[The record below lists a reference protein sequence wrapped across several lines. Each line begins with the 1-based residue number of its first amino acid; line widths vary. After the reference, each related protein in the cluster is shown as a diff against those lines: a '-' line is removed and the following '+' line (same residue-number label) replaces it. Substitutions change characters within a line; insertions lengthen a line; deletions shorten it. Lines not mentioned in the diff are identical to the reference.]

1 MFNKIVIVEPV
12 LLTKEGVEELKKY
25 CKEFIYYDTDTVN
38 DEDTISRIGDADCIL
53 VSYKTVI
60 NSNIINNC
68 KNLRYIAMCCSFY
81 GKQYSK
87 VDIDTVIEKGIS
99 FSHLKGH
106 GDNGVIEFTISQII
120 NLIHGF
126 GNKRWKDEQ
135 LDLTDIKVGILGLGD
150 IGSRIAKAFQLLG
163 SDVYYYSRTRK
174 ENEEKNGI
182 KYLKLKELLST
193 VDIISINLNR
203 NVCLIG
209 EENLDIF
216 GDGKIIVNTSI
227 GYCYEIESLKKWLQ
241 NKNNYYICDKPTVND
256 DIKEILG
263 YENVIYTDIITGD
276 TKQCY
281 NRATKQIISNIEN
294 YLNENRK

>member
-12 LLTKEGVEELKKY
+12 LVTDEGVEELKKY
-25 CKEFIYYDTDTVN
+25 CKELIYYKKDTTN
-38 DEDTISRIGDADCIL
+38 DEDTINRIGDADCIL

-60 NSNIINNC
+60 SNNVINNC
-68 KNLRYIAMCCSFY
+68 PNLKYIAMCCSFY

-87 VDIDTVIEKGIS
+87 VDIDSVEERNIK
-99 FSHLKGH
+99 FSYLKGH
-106 GDNGVIEFTISQII
+106 GDNGVVEFTVSQII

-126 GNKRWKDEQ
+126 GNRRWKDEQ

-150 IGSRIAKAFQLLG
+150 IGSRIAKTFQLLG

-174 ENEEKNGI
+174 ENEENNGI
-182 KYLKLKELLST
+182 KYLELKELLST

-209 EENLDIF
+209 DDNLSIF
-216 GDGKIIVNTSI
+216 GNGKIIINTSI
-227 GYCYEIESLKKWLQ
+227 GYCYEIKSLKKWLQ
-241 NKNNYYICDKPTVND
+241 NKSNYYICDKSTVND
-256 DIKEILG
+256 DIKDILD
-263 YENVIYTDIITGD
+263 YENLIYTDMITGD

-281 NRATKQIISNIEN
+281 KRATKQVINNIEK
-294 YLNENRK
+294 YLNEGE

>member
-12 LLTKEGVEELKKY
+12 LLTKEGVEELKKF
-25 CKEFIYYDTDTVN
+25 CKELVYHDTDSIN
-38 DEDTISRIGDADCIL
+38 DEDTIRRIGDADCIL

-60 NSNIINNC
+60 NSNIINSC
-68 KNLRYIAMCCSFY
+68 KNLKYIAMCCSFY

-87 VDIDTVIEKGIS
+87 VDIDTVMEKGIS
-99 FSHLKGH
+99 FSYLKGH
-106 GDNGVIEFTISQII
+106 GDNGVVEFTISQII

-126 GNKRWKDEQ
+126 GNKKWKNEQ

-150 IGSRIAKAFQLLG
+150 IGSRIAKTFQLLG
-163 SDVYYYSRTRK
+163 VDVYYYSRTRK

-182 KYLKLKELLST
+182 KYLELKELLST

-209 EENLDIF
+209 EENLGIY

-227 GYCYEIESLKKWLQ
+227 GYCYEIESLKKWLK

-256 DIKEILG
+256 DIKEILD
-263 YENVIYTDIITGD
+263 YENVIYIDMITGD

-281 NRATKQIISNIEN
+281 KRATKQIISNIEN

>member
-12 LLTKEGVEELKKY
+12 LVTKQGLEELKKY
-25 CKEFIYYDTDTVN
+25 CKELIYNEKDTIS
-38 DEDTISRIGDADCIL
+38 DEDTIERIGDADCIL

-60 NSNIINNC
+60 NNNIINHC
-68 KNLRYIAMCCSFY
+68 KNLKYIAMCCSFY

-99 FSHLKGH
+99 FSYLKGH
-106 GDNGVIEFTISQII
+106 GDNGVVEFTVSQII

-126 GNKRWKDEQ
+126 GNKRWKNEQ
-135 LDLTDIKVGILGLGD
+135 LDLTDIKIGILGLGD
-150 IGSRIAKAFQLLG
+150 IGTRIAKTFQLLG

-174 ENEEKNGI
+174 ENAEKSGI
-182 KYLKLKELLST
+182 KYLELKKLLST

-209 EENLDIF
+209 DDNLDIY
-216 GDGKIIVNTSI
+216 GNGKIIVNTSI
-227 GYCYEIESLKKWLQ
+227 GYCYEIKSLKKWLQ
-241 NKNNYYICDKPTVND
+241 NKDNYYICDKPTVNE
-256 DIKEILG
+256 DIKEILD
-263 YENVIYTDIITGD
+263 YENVIYADMITGD

-281 NRATKQIISNIEN
+281 NRATNQVISNIKE
-294 YLNENRK
+294 YLGELK

>member
-1 MFNKIVIVEPV
+1 MLYKI
-12 LLTKEGVEELKKY
+12 K
-25 CKEFIYYDTDTVN
+25 
-38 DEDTISRIGDADCIL
+38 S
-53 VSYKTVI
+53 
-60 NSNIINNC
+60 
-68 KNLRYIAMCCSFY
+68 
-81 GKQYSK
+81 
-87 VDIDTVIEKGIS
+87 
-99 FSHLKGH
+99 
-106 GDNGVIEFTISQII
+106 
-120 NLIHGF
+120 
-126 GNKRWKDEQ
+126 WKDEQ
-135 LDLTDIKVGILGLGD
+135 LDLTDIKVRILGLGD
-150 IGSRIAKAFQLLG
+150 IGSRIAKTFQLLG

-182 KYLKLKELLST
+182 KHLELKELLST

-209 EENLDIF
+209 EENLDIY

-256 DIKEILG
+256 DIKEIFD
-263 YENVIYTDIITGD
+263 YENVIYTDMITGD

-281 NRATKQIISNIEN
+281 KRATKQIISNIEN

>member
-1 MFNKIVIVEPV
+1 MFNKIVILEPV

-25 CKEFIYYDTDTVN
+25 CKELIYYDTDTIN
-38 DEDTISRIGDADCIL
+38 DEDTINRIGNADCIL

-68 KNLRYIAMCCSFY
+68 KNLKYIAMCCSFY

-87 VDIDTVIEKGIS
+87 VDIDTAVEKGIS
-99 FSHLKGH
+99 FSYLKGH
-106 GDNGVIEFTISQII
+106 GDNGVVEFTVCQII

-126 GNKRWKDEQ
+126 GNKRWKNEQ

-150 IGSRIAKAFQLLG
+150 IGSRIAKSLQLLG

-182 KYLKLKELLST
+182 KYLELKELLST

-209 EENLDIF
+209 DGNLDIY
-216 GDGKIIVNTSI
+216 GNGKIIVNTSI
-227 GYCYEIESLKKWLQ
+227 GCCYEIESLKKWLQ
-241 NKNNYYICDKPTVND
+241 NKNNYYICDKPTVNE
-256 DIKEILG
+256 DIEEILD
-263 YENVIYTDIITGD
+263 YENVIYTDMITGD

-281 NRATKQIISNIEN
+281 KRATKQIISNIDKYFKKEI
-294 YLNENRK
+294 

>member
-12 LLTKEGVEELKKY
+12 LLTKEGVEELKKF
-25 CKEFIYYDTDTVN
+25 CKELVYHDTDSIN
-38 DEDTISRIGDADCIL
+38 DEDTIRRIGDADCIL

-60 NSNIINNC
+60 NSNIINSCN
-68 KNLRYIAMCCSFY
+68 NLKYIAMCCSFY

-87 VDIDTVIEKGIS
+87 VDIDTVMEKGIS
-99 FSHLKGH
+99 FSYLRGH
-106 GDNGVIEFTISQII
+106 GDNGVVEFTISQII

-126 GNKRWKDEQ
+126 GNKRWKNEQ

-150 IGSRIAKAFQLLG
+150 IGSRIAKTFQLLG
-163 SDVYYYSRTRK
+163 VDVYYYSRTRK

-182 KYLKLKELLST
+182 KYLELKELLST

-209 EENLDIF
+209 EENLGIY

-256 DIKEILG
+256 DIKEILD
-263 YENVIYTDIITGD
+263 YENVIYIDMITGD

-281 NRATKQIISNIEN
+281 KRATKQIISNIEN

>member
-12 LLTKEGVEELKKY
+12 LLTKEGVEELRKF
-25 CKEFIYYDTDTVN
+25 CKELVYHDTDSIN
-38 DEDTISRIGDADCIL
+38 DEDTIRRIGDADCIL

-60 NSNIINNC
+60 NSNIINSC
-68 KNLRYIAMCCSFY
+68 KNLKYIAMCCSFY

-87 VDIDTVIEKGIS
+87 VDIDTVMEKGIS
-99 FSHLKGH
+99 FSYLKGH
-106 GDNGVIEFTISQII
+106 GDNGVVEFTISQII

-126 GNKRWKDEQ
+126 GNKMWKNEQ

-150 IGSRIAKAFQLLG
+150 IGSRIAKTFQLLG
-163 SDVYYYSRTRK
+163 ASVYYYSRTRK

-182 KYLKLKELLST
+182 KYLELKELLST

-209 EENLDIF
+209 EENLDIY
-216 GDGKIIVNTSI
+216 GEGKIIVNTSV
-227 GYCYEIESLKKWLQ
+227 GYCYEIDSLKKWLQ
-241 NKNNYYICDKPTVND
+241 NKSNYYICDKPTVND
-256 DIKEILG
+256 DIKEILD
-263 YENVIYTDIITGD
+263 YENVIYTDMITGD

-281 NRATKQIISNIEN
+281 KRATKQIISNIKE
-294 YLNENRK
+294 YLKES